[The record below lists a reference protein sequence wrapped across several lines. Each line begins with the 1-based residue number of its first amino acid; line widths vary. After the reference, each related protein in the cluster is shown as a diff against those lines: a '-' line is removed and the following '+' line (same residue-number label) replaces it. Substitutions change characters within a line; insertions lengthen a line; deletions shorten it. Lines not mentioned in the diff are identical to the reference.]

1 MLDLKADSQNPCF
14 CNPWTILETLPDGL
28 AIIDAQAQISYL
40 NPAWR
45 NLMNSLA
52 PDRPCFFLG
61 ADFLQALVSLLALSE
76 TSLPPLTNAIQALLH
91 GQLNS
96 FIFPCQPLSKEPKPS
111 SHFSNQYW
119 FEFFL
124 SSQGGANPELD
135 GEHSRCFFVL
145 LRNISSFRHALS
157 LHPHPQPL
165 AEVQLLPTHLAEV
178 PIEQRIDERTLALQ
192 YAIKRLLYELHE
204 YKRRQATLDRRDA
217 ILEAISFAAEHF
229 LKTPTQDLLPVLAH
243 LGLATSASQV
253 WLLPNQ
259 PSVSAS
265 FQDFPQAETLCWP
278 PSSFA
283 SESNMGEKSL
293 HPHSPQ
299 PSVSAPFQDF
309 PQAETLC
316 WPPSLLPAESN
327 AREESLPPHSPQW
340 IPAQQEFLDIS
351 FSAPQPSTHPSK
363 ASSFQTIFQ
372 QTSLFKAWHAS
383 LSKGDPIFGNS
394 YTFPPLERQ
403 ALLNLGIRS
412 IVLIPILLNQTWWA
426 TISFTDTCQERA
438 WSSAEIEA
446 LKAAASIIAAAFQ
459 RQWIESALRQSEFRY
474 RTVSEMTLDFVFA
487 IHLNAQGGL
496 TIKWITEAFTR
507 ITGYTISELTSNAD
521 WQLIVHPDD
530 APLHLQQI
538 AAAFRGQTT
547 AQEYRILTK
556 AQTTHWVRSYLR
568 PEWEQTSDQVTCVLG
583 AVQDIT
589 ESKLREEK
597 LRESQQMLQLVM
609 DNIPQS
615 IYWKDSFSIYLGC
628 NRNFAIDA
636 GLDQPEQIVG
646 KSDAELPWK
655 ATAKECFASDHRV
668 ITTGLPIYHSIEIQH
683 QAGGEDAWIDA
694 NKIPLF
700 STNGQIVGLLGTNED
715 ITERKYMEEALQQS
729 EARFRTVISEIA
741 DGIVVIDSKGIVQFV
756 NLAAEKIFDRQAP
769 DLIGREFGLP
779 LVSHE
784 TAEIEVFRK
793 DGLVIIAE
801 MHVGETSWEG
811 EQVFLASLRDITGR
825 KRDEEALQ
833 RAKEAAETATKIKS
847 EFLANMSHEIR
858 TPLNA
863 IIGTS
868 TLLLDT
874 QLTSEQ
880 EDFVET
886 MRASGDSLLAI
897 VNDILDF
904 SKIEAGRL
912 ELDYHPFDLRACIEE
927 VLDLLTLK
935 FEEKQLDLAYSIADR
950 TPCGLLGDVTRLRQV
965 LVNLLG
971 NALKFTSKG
980 EIVLTVAPYLPPS
993 SPVEQVKASNPLS
1006 AREEDRARQ
1015 AAQLPSSPRFCIIHI
1030 AVRDTGIGI
1039 PAELMNRLFQPFSQI
1054 DASTTR
1060 KYGGTGLGLAIS
1072 RKLVELMGGNLW
1084 VESEVGKG
1092 STFHFTFQAE
1102 LAPHQQPY
1110 YLHGPQPPLVTK
1122 RILIVD
1128 DSLANRYILTQRLRA
1143 WGMLT
1148 WATASGRQSL
1158 DWLANSQPFDLA
1170 ILDLRMPELD
1180 GQQLAAQIRALPQ
1193 AKALPLILIASSSER
1208 NQILQNDPFQIAAF
1222 LSRPIKTSH
1231 LYNTLVSLFTGQPIV
1246 AKEPK
1251 VWPQINPQMARHHPL
1266 RILLVEDNPVNQKVA
1281 LWMLERMGYRVDVVA
1296 NGAEALVTLKGQ
1308 TYDVVLMDIQMPE
1321 MDGMETTRHIRQHLS
1336 SQDQPQIWAMTAHA
1350 LRGDRENFLAAGMDG
1365 YLSKPVRIEELV
1377 EALLSCRQ
1385 LRRVSIEQEANF
1397 IENNETCLSC
1407 DRALE
1412 DESIL
1417 RQDHAGGESPP
1428 PCQLG
1433 GRGKLG
1439 LSSSQFLLV
1448 PTLDPS
1454 VLQQFQNML
1463 GDESPQVL
1471 AEFIGIFLDMT
1482 PRLLANLRLALAQ
1495 KNPVALHRSAHSIK
1509 SSSAQ
1514 LGVMRL
1520 SRLAAELEL
1529 LGRAGSLL
1537 NAPDLV
1543 NLSETE
1549 YENVR
1554 QALETLSSQFS

>member
-1 MLDLKADSQNPCF
+1 MLDPKADPPNAIS

-45 NLMNSLA
+45 NLMTSLA
-52 PDRPCFFLG
+52 PDRPSFFLG
-61 ADFLQALVSLLALSE
+61 ADFLQALVSLLDLSE
-76 TSLPPLTNAIQALLH
+76 TSLPPLTNAIQALLQ

-96 FIFPCQPLSKEPKPS
+96 FIFPCQLLSKEAPPS
-111 SHFSNQYW
+111 PANQHW

-124 SSQGGANPELD
+124 SPQGGAHPELP
-135 GEHSRCFFVL
+135 EERPRCFFVL
-145 LRNISSFRHALS
+145 LRNISAFRPTLA
-157 LHPHPQPL
+157 PPQQPQPL
-165 AEVQLLPTHLAEV
+165 AEVPLLPTHLAEV
-178 PIEQRIDERTLALQ
+178 PLEQRIDERTLALQ

-204 YKRRQATLDRRDA
+204 YKQRQATLDRRDA

-229 LKTPTQDLLPVLAH
+229 LKTPTQDLRPVLAH

-253 WLLPNQ
+253 WLLPTQ
-259 PSVSAS
+259 PSAPTS

-278 PSSFA
+278 PSSF
-283 SESNMGEKSL
+283 
-293 HPHSPQ
+293 P
-299 PSVSAPFQDF
+299 
-309 PQAETLC
+309 
-316 WPPSLLPAESN
+316 
-327 AREESLPPHSPQW
+327 EESKVGEDIPPPTPSQL
-340 IPAQQEFLDIS
+340 IPAQREFMGLS
-351 FSAPQPSTHPSK
+351 FSAPQFGAPPPK
-363 ASSFQTIFQ
+363 APNAPSFQTIFQ
-372 QTSLFKAWHAS
+372 QASIFKAWHVS
-383 LSKGDPIFGNS
+383 LSKGNPIFGNS

-403 ALLNLGIRS
+403 TLLNLGIRS
-412 IVLIPILLNQTWWA
+412 IVLIPIILNQTWWA
-426 TISFTDTCQERA
+426 TLSFTDTRQERV

-487 IHLNAQGGL
+487 IQLNAQGGL

-507 ITGYTISELTSNAD
+507 ITGYTLAELTSTSD
-521 WQLIVHPDD
+521 WQLVVHPDD
-530 APLHLQQI
+530 VPLHLQQI

-556 AQTTHWVRSYLR
+556 TQTTHWVRSYLR
-568 PEWEQTSDQVTCVLG
+568 PEWEPTTDQVICVLG

-646 KSDAELPWK
+646 KSDADLPWK
-655 ATAKECFASDHRV
+655 ATAKDCFASDHRV

-729 EARFRTVISEIA
+729 ENRFRTVISEIA
-741 DGIVVIDSKGIVQFV
+741 DGIVVIDSKGLVQFV
-756 NLAAEKIFDRQAP
+756 NLAAEKIFDRQAT
-769 DLIGREFGLP
+769 DLIGWEFGLP

-793 DGLVIIAE
+793 DGLVLIAE

-833 RAKEAAETATKIKS
+833 RAKEAAETATKAKS

-874 QLTSEQ
+874 PLTPEQ

-886 MRASGDSLLAI
+886 MRSSGDSLLAI
-897 VNDILDF
+897 INDILDF

-927 VLDLLTLK
+927 VLDLLALK

-993 SPVEQVKASNPLS
+993 STPDQVKVASL
-1006 AREEDRARQ
+1006 
-1015 AAQLPSSPRFCIIHI
+1015 LPSRFCMIHI

-1039 PAELMNRLFQPFSQI
+1039 PGELMNRLFQPFSQI

-1072 RKLVELMGGNLW
+1072 RKLVEIMGGNLW

-1110 YLHGPQPPLVTK
+1110 YLHGPQPPLVAK

-1158 DWLANSQPFDLA
+1158 DWLTNSQPFDLA
-1170 ILDLRMPELD
+1170 ILDLRMPEID
-1180 GQQLAAQIRALPQ
+1180 GLQLAAQIRALPQ
-1193 AKALPLILIASSSER
+1193 AEALPLVLLASSTER
-1208 NQILQNDPFQIAAF
+1208 TQLLQNDPFQIAAF
-1222 LSRPIKTSH
+1222 LARPIKTSH

-1251 VWPQINPQMARHHPL
+1251 VWPQINPQMANHHPL
-1266 RILLVEDNPVNQKVA
+1266 QILLVEDNPVNQKVA
-1281 LWMLERMGYRVDVVA
+1281 LWMLERMGYRVDIVG
-1296 NGAEALVTLKGQ
+1296 NGSEALATLKRQ
-1308 TYDVVLMDIQMPE
+1308 TYDVILMDIQMPE
-1321 MDGMETTRHIRQHLS
+1321 MDGVETTRHIRQLLAA
-1336 SQDQPQIWAMTAHA
+1336 QDQPQIWAMTAHA
-1350 LRGDRENFLAAGMDG
+1350 LHGDRENFLAAGMDG

-1377 EALLSCRQ
+1377 EALRACHQ
-1385 LRRVSIEQEANF
+1385 LQRVSPEREANVPNL
-1397 IENNETCLSC
+1397 IEDNETSLSGA
-1407 DRALE
+1407 RAS
-1412 DESIL
+1412 DHGAGES
-1417 RQDHAGGESPP
+1417 SPP
-1428 PCQLG
+1428 PCYLG
-1433 GRGKLG
+1433 GREG
-1439 LSSSQFLLV
+1439 LVLSFSDHGFLLI

-1454 VLQQFQNML
+1454 ILQQFQAML
-1463 GDESPQVL
+1463 GDESPQIL
-1471 AEFIGIFLDMT
+1471 AEFIGIFLDMM
-1482 PRLLANLRLALAQ
+1482 PRLLANLRLALTQ

-1554 QALETLSSQFS
+1554 QALETLSSQLD